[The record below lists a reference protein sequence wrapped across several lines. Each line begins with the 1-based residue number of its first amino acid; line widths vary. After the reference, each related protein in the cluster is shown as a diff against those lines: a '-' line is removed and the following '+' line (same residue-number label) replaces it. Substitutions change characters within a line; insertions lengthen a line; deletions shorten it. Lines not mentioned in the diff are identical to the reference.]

1 MVKKSLVIMLF
12 FNFKMFILKPLK
24 LFMVKKQGGSEVF
37 SAIKIG
43 FSVRE
48 YFSTKKQGFLSTKI

>member
-1 MVKKSLVIMLF
+1 MLF

-37 SAIKIG
+37 SVIKIG